1 MQPGHPET
9 GQLPGRPEKSSQDQP
24 VEPAGPAVLLGLH
37 QTAVEGETHH
47 GVLEPEA
54 SDPGDS

>member
-37 QTAVEGETHH
+37 QTAVEGRLHH
-47 GVLEPEA
+47 GPRGPGA
-54 SDPGDS
+54 SDLGDS

>member
-1 MQPGHPET
+1 MQPGHPEP

-37 QTAVEGETHH
+37 QTAVEGRFHH
-47 GVLEPEA
+47 GARGAET